1 MSPEERLER
10 MAELR
15 EQNAESEARI
25 GERERARLQDPVRM
39 QDHILAT
46 DTTLTKHTG
55 DLCFTEPLESP
66 YARKT
71 RGNGMLYRRG
81 PENGMLTAPQSV
93 SVSSS
98 ETEADYSGWERWMAA
113 HLAAERDVIARA
125 MGDVVLATR
134 RELRQERDA
143 ALLARDRQISILQG
157 ELADAKR
164 LLTDALTRFS
174 KLEADLKAE
183 TNMRD
188 ALVNAL
194 ELQFVELRG
203 RVSGVLRDYIS

>member
-1 MSPEERLER
+1 
-10 MAELR
+10 
-15 EQNAESEARI
+15 
-25 GERERARLQDPVRM
+25 
-39 QDHILAT
+39 
-46 DTTLTKHTG
+46 
-55 DLCFTEPLESP
+55 
-66 YARKT
+66 
-71 RGNGMLYRRG
+71 MLYRRG